1 MFERLISEGSF
12 YLTTLLECALLWYL
26 LRRDRWRD
34 RVAPGLYV
42 LSLFVID
49 SIARQLVCF
58 KYGFRSPV
66 YGYFYW
72 LSDVF
77 LALAAFGLICALFRR
92 ACKDQPHIWSVLR
105 LTLTFVLLL
114 VAVITYISL
123 SHNYKNLFSMFIV
136 EFQQNLYFTC
146 LVLNT
151 LLYMLMQQVESEDE
165 ELGLLVCGLGI
176 QFAGPTAAL
185 AIVHLTEGHSIIQQF
200 YALFS
205 PSFTI
210 AMLVTWLYAVSRRVP
225 IRTVQGVRKPRAD
238 SAWASL
244 LAGSQ

>member
-1 MFERLISEGSF
+1 MVERLIGEGSF
-12 YLTTLLECALLWYL
+12 YLTTLLECALLWFVF
-26 LRRDRWRD
+26 RRGRWRE
-34 RVAPGLYV
+34 RLAPGLYV
-42 LSLFVID
+42 LSLFLVD
-49 SIARQLVCF
+49 SIARRLVF
-58 KYGFRSPV
+58 FAYGLKSPI
-66 YGYFYW
+66 YYYFYW

-92 ACKDQPHIWSVLR
+92 ACKDQPHIWGFLR
-105 LTLTFVLLL
+105 LTLSFVLLL

-123 SHNYKNLFSMFIV
+123 SHNYKSLFSTFII

-151 LLYMLMQQVESEDE
+151 LLYMLMQQIESEDE

-185 AIVHLTEGHSIIQQF
+185 AIVHLTEGHSIIEQL

-210 AMLVTWLYAVSRRVP
+210 AMLLTWLYGVSRAP
-225 IRTVQGVRKPRAD
+225 AESVRSVKRPRAEN
-238 SAWASL
+238 AWASSL
-244 LAGSQ
+244 VGSE